1 MHTLDDYFAQ
11 PDAKSPADIADLA
24 GISESTLSRIRSGK
38 QNTTR
43 DVMRAIIAATGGF
56 VTANALLGLHVAH
69 NSTSTHDASP
79 TNLTQSFPVLDKLAD
94 TPLPG
99 EEQQLPFCSAP
110 GARPGVS
117 SPTSSPTT
125 APPTSSAA
133 TASCPACS
141 DPAAAADAGA
151 SPKPSCSTPEHFR
164 ESGTFAGT
172 QSSSPSAER
181 PRAAETLAGAE
192 DQTPLRSGGTEDGQ

>member
-133 TASCPACS
+133 PASCPACS
-141 DPAAAADAGA
+141 DPAAVGAAAADAGA
-151 SPKPSCSTPEHFR
+151 ASANRSCSTPDC
-164 ESGTFAGT
+164 
-172 QSSSPSAER
+172 SSPSAAP

-192 DQTPLRSGGTEDGQ
+192 DQTPLRSGGADREGGQ